1 MKTGWKWLIGIVLGL
16 VVLAVVLGFG
26 LMVRGNF
33 HAYRVEA
40 FDGRGFDL
48 RGPGMMPYGGNGY
61 HMCGP
66 GMMGYGIMPWGGL
79 IRGLFSIGF
88 LALLVLGI
96 VWLIRSL
103 QKPAQVAAPVELPA
117 ASATSCKKCGMT
129 LQDEWKVCPH
139 CGKRV

>member
-1 MKTGWKWLIGIVLGL
+1 
-16 VVLAVVLGFG
+16 
-26 LMVRGNF
+26 
-33 HAYRVEA
+33 
-40 FDGRGFDL
+40 
-48 RGPGMMPYGGNGY
+48 
-61 HMCGP
+61 
-66 GMMGYGIMPWGGL
+66 MGYGIMPWGGL
-79 IRGLFSIGF
+79 IGGLFSIGF

-96 VWLIRSL
+96 IWLIRSL